1 MPFSVASMADAPARN
16 AVPGHTW
23 YAEGQSAL
31 TGAALALM
39 RRLDGLFL
47 DLAAACGAEDHVFP
61 PFLPAAALDRI
72 DYFESFPHLATFP
85 VNLERSDANLKKFS
99 CAAVGADDRV
109 QLTGIEAPAQVLTP
123 SACYHFYRL
132 FEGHRFDKPVYVT
145 TQTQCFRR
153 EDHYVPLERQW
164 AFAMREIVCIGTAS
178 EVEEFL
184 AAYRQRVS
192 ALLERLGVAASW
204 ERATDPFFNP
214 TGNSKYVMQQ
224 LLPIKHEL
232 VFDGRLAIG
241 SVNFH
246 HDHFGRAFDM
256 RRGGEPL
263 HSGCVAFG
271 VERWVAAIVQQFGAD
286 PAGWPRA

>member
-1 MPFSVASMADAPARN
+1 MADKPAN
-16 AVPGHTW
+16 PPVPGHTW
-23 YAEGQSAL
+23 YAEGQGAL

-47 DLAAACGAEDHVFP
+47 ELASACGAQDHVFP

-85 VNLERSDANLKKFS
+85 VNLERSAANLEKFS
-99 CAAVGADDRV
+99 CAAVGEDERV
-109 QLTGIEAPAQVLTP
+109 RLTDVEAPAHVLTP

-132 FEGHRFDKPVYVT
+132 FEGRRFGHPVYVT
-145 TQTQCFRR
+145 TQAQCFRR

-164 AFAMREIVCIGTAS
+164 AFAMREIVCIGTAR
-178 EVEEFL
+178 EVEDFL
-184 AAYRQRVS
+184 ATYRERVS
-192 ALLERLGVAASW
+192 ALLGRLGLAASW

-256 RRGGEPL
+256 QRDGEAL

-271 VERWVAAIVQQFGAD
+271 VERWVAAIARQFGAD
-286 PAGWPRA
+286 PAHWPTP

>member
-1 MPFSVASMADAPARN
+1 MADSPGRM

-23 YAEGQSAL
+23 YAEGQGAL
-31 TGAALALM
+31 SGAALALM

-47 DLAAACGAEDHVFP
+47 ELAAACGAEDHVFP

-72 DYFESFPHLATFP
+72 DYFVSFPHLATFP
-85 VNLERSDANLKKFS
+85 VYLERGDDNLKKFS
-99 CAAVGADDRV
+99 CAALDTGGLV
-109 QLTGIEAPAQVLTP
+109 QLTAIEPPAHVLTP

-132 FEGHRFDKPVYVT
+132 FEGRRFEKPVYVT
-145 TQTQCFRR
+145 TQAQCFRR
-153 EDHYVPLERQW
+153 EDHYTPLERQW
-164 AFAMREIVCIGTAS
+164 AFAMREIVCIGSAE
-178 EVEEFL
+178 EVESFL
-184 AAYRQRVS
+184 AAYRERVS
-192 ALLERLGVAASW
+192 ALLERLGLAATW

-214 TGNSKYVMQQ
+214 SANSKYVMQQ

-256 RRGGEPL
+256 QRGGSPL

-271 VERWVAAIVQQFGAD
+271 VERWVSAIAQQFGAD
-286 PAGWPRA
+286 PARWP